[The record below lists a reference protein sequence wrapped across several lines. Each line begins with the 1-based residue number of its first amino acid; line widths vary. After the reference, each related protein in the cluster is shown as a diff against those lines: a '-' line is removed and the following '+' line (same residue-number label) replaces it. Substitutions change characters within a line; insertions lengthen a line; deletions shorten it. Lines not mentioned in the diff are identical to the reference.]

1 MRQGRGGLTLL
12 GLELLALATP
22 LSLYGQNYGPL
33 RDERMPPDQQ
43 RSVYD
48 SSQQGQNSSPP
59 LYNQPQPPNNGPSS
73 NQLNGPPAPEQYDQ
87 PQPGSRG
94 PGGYGP
100 PPDPRLERLGPP
112 NGPNPQPGPPPVP
125 PGFELTKEEQDDLDR
140 LLDAW
145 EKRGERIKS
154 FECGFTRLFY
164 NRVWNNGGNQGS
176 SNGDKPVTVLKG
188 ELKYSAP
195 DKGLFV
201 VHASSPTQPATAE
214 KWVCD
219 GRSIFRYDFVN
230 QKVVEY
236 PLPPELHGKEITNG
250 PLPFLFGAEAN
261 KLKQR
266 YFLKVV
272 PPPAGQGGQQVWL
285 VARPRF
291 REDAQNF
298 SAAEMILKVP
308 HLEPIAIR
316 LYSPNPNIWTV
327 FAFDPPKINAI
338 DPRRRIPGLWIL
350 QPDPPDPF
358 KPEIPRGWTK
368 ELDREAAAAAAQAAR
383 PTPPGRR

>member
-73 NQLNGPPAPEQYDQ
+73 NQLNGPPAPEQYNQ

-201 VHASSPTQPATAE
+201 VHASSPTSAG
-214 KWVCD
+214 D
-219 GRSIFRYDFVN
+219 GREMGLRRAVDLPLRFR
-230 QKVVEY
+230 Q
-236 PLPPELHGKEITNG
+236 
-250 PLPFLFGAEAN
+250 AEGHRVSSA
-261 KLKQR
+261 
-266 YFLKVV
+266 
-272 PPPAGQGGQQVWL
+272 AG
-285 VARPRF
+285 VARQRDHQRPL
-291 REDAQNF
+291 A
-298 SAAEMILKVP
+298 LP
-308 HLEPIAIR
+308 L
-316 LYSPNPNIWTV
+316 
-327 FAFDPPKINAI
+327 
-338 DPRRRIPGLWIL
+338 RRRS
-350 QPDPPDPF
+350 QQ
-358 KPEIPRGWTK
+358 
-368 ELDREAAAAAAQAAR
+368 AQATLLPQGR
-383 PTPPGRR
+383 PSTGRPGWSAGLAGGPAAIP